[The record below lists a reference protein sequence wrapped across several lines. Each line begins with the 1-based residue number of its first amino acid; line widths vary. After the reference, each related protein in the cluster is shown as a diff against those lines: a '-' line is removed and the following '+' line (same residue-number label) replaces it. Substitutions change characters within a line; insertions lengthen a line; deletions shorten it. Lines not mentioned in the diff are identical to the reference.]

1 VISYIVRR
9 LAQTV
14 VVIFGVT
21 LLSFGVVFAT
31 GDPTLLLVGPNA
43 TAEQI
48 EQLRHQMGFDRPWP
62 IQYLDYMSHALR
74 GDFGT
79 SIRSREPA
87 FNLVVDRL
95 PATLSLTGAALL
107 FSLLIALPVGVVS
120 AVKRNSIYDQLSML
134 GALLGQS
141 VPAFWLGLM
150 LILIL
155 GVRLRW
161 FPISGAGDLH
171 HLVLP
176 AITLGTYSLARNAR
190 LIRSSMLEVLG
201 LDFVRTARSKGL
213 TQFLVVQRHVLKNA
227 MLPVVTIIGLDLGV
241 LLGGAVITETIFAWP
256 GVGRLIVSAIQG
268 KDYPLIQAAVTLL
281 AVMFVVLNLLVDVA
295 YTYLDPRIRLSS

>member
-1 VISYIVRR
+1 MAAYIIRR
-9 LAQTV
+9 LLQTV

-48 EQLRHQMGFDRPWP
+48 DQLRHQMGFDRPWP
-62 IQYLDYMSHALR
+62 IQYLDYMSRAVR

-79 SIRSREPA
+79 SLRSREPA
-87 FNLVVDRL
+87 FNLVIERM
-95 PATLSLTGAALL
+95 PATLALTGAALL
-107 FSLLIALPVGVVS
+107 FSLVVAFPVGILS
-120 AVKRNSIYDQLSML
+120 AVRRDSIYDHLSML

-150 LILIL
+150 LILVL
-155 GVRLRW
+155 GVKLRW

-201 LDFVRTARSKGL
+201 LDFVRTARAKGL
-213 TQFLVVQRHVLKNA
+213 PQALIVRRHVLKNA
-227 MLPVVTIIGLDLGV
+227 MLPVVTIVGLDLGV

-256 GVGRLIVSAIQG
+256 GVGRLVVSAIQG

-281 AVMFVVLNLLVDVA
+281 AVFFVVLNLIVDLA
-295 YTYLDPRIRLSS
+295 YTYFDPRIRLS

>member
-1 VISYIVRR
+1 MAAYIVRR
-9 LAQTV
+9 LLQTV

-21 LLSFGVVFAT
+21 VLSFGVVFAT
-31 GDPTLLLVGPNA
+31 GDPTLLLVGQNA

-48 EQLRHQMGFDRPWP
+48 DQLRHQMGFDRPWP
-62 IQYLDYMSHALR
+62 VQYLDYMSRAVR

-79 SIRSREPA
+79 SLRSREPA
-87 FNLVVDRL
+87 FNLVIDRM
-95 PATLSLTGAALL
+95 PATLALTGAALL
-107 FSLLIALPVGVVS
+107 FSLAVAFPIGIIS
-120 AVKRNSIYDQLSML
+120 AVRRDSIYDHLSML

-150 LILIL
+150 LILVL
-155 GVRLRW
+155 GVQLRW
-161 FPISGAGDLH
+161 FPISGAGDLQ

-201 LDFVRTARSKGL
+201 LDFVRTARAKGL
-213 TQFLVVQRHVLKNA
+213 PPFVVIRRHVLKNA

-256 GVGRLIVSAIQG
+256 GVGRLVVSAIQG

-281 AVMFVVLNLLVDVA
+281 AVFFVVLNLVVDLA
-295 YTYLDPRIRLSS
+295 YTYFDPRIRLS

>member
-1 VISYIVRR
+1 MAAYIVRR
-9 LAQTV
+9 LLQTV

-31 GDPTLLLVGPNA
+31 GDPTLLLVGQNA

-48 EQLRHQMGFDRPWP
+48 DQLRHQMGFDRPWLV
-62 IQYLDYMSHALR
+62 QYLDYMSRAVR

-79 SIRSREPA
+79 SLRSREPA
-87 FNLVVDRL
+87 FNLVIERM
-95 PATLSLTGAALL
+95 PATLELTGAALL
-107 FSLLIALPVGVVS
+107 FSLAVAFPIGIIS
-120 AVKRNSIYDQLSML
+120 AVRRDSVYDHLSML

-150 LILIL
+150 LILVL

-161 FPISGAGDLH
+161 FPISGAGDVH
-171 HLVLP
+171 HLILP
-176 AITLGTYSLARNAR
+176 AVTLGTYSLARNAR
-190 LIRSSMLEVLG
+190 LIRSSVLEVLG
-201 LDFVRTARSKGL
+201 LDFVRTARAKGL
-213 TQFLVVQRHVLKNA
+213 PPALVLRRHVLKNA
-227 MLPVVTIIGLDLGV
+227 MLPVVTIVGLDLGV

-256 GVGRLIVSAIQG
+256 GVGRLVVSAIQG

-281 AVMFVVLNLLVDVA
+281 AVFFVVLNLLVDLA
-295 YTYLDPRIRLSS
+295 YTYFDPRIRLS

>member
-1 VISYIVRR
+1 MAAYIVRR
-9 LAQTV
+9 LLQTV

-31 GDPTLLLVGPNA
+31 GDPTLLLVGQNA

-48 EQLRHQMGFDRPWP
+48 DQLRHQMGFDRPWLV
-62 IQYLDYMSHALR
+62 QYLDYMSRAVR

-79 SIRSREPA
+79 SLRSREPA
-87 FNLVVDRL
+87 FNLVIDRM
-95 PATLSLTGAALL
+95 PATLELTGAALL
-107 FSLLIALPVGVVS
+107 FSLAVAFPVGIIS
-120 AVKRNSIYDQLSML
+120 AVRRDSVYDHLSML

-161 FPISGAGDLH
+161 FPISGAGDFH
-171 HLVLP
+171 HLILP
-176 AITLGTYSLARNAR
+176 AVTLGTYSLARNAR

-201 LDFVRTARSKGL
+201 LDFVRTARAKGL
-213 TQFLVVQRHVLKNA
+213 PPALVLRRHVLKNA
-227 MLPVVTIIGLDLGV
+227 MLPVVTIVGLDLGV

-256 GVGRLIVSAIQG
+256 GVGRLVVSAIQG

-281 AVMFVVLNLLVDVA
+281 AVFFVVLNLVVDLA
-295 YTYLDPRIRLSS
+295 YTYFDPRIRLS

>member
-1 VISYIVRR
+1 MVAYIVRR
-9 LAQTV
+9 LLQTV
-14 VVIFGVT
+14 VVIVGVT

-31 GDPTLLLVGPNA
+31 GDPTLLLVGQNA

-48 EQLRHQMGFDRPWP
+48 DQLRHQMGFDRPWP
-62 IQYLDYMSHALR
+62 IQYLDYMSRAVR

-79 SIRSREPA
+79 SLRSREPA
-87 FNLVVDRL
+87 FNLVIERM
-95 PATLSLTGAALL
+95 PATLTLTGAALL
-107 FSLLIALPVGVVS
+107 FSLAVAFPVGIIS
-120 AVKRNSIYDQLSML
+120 AIRRDTIYDHLSML

-150 LILIL
+150 LILVL
-155 GVRLRW
+155 GVKLRW

-201 LDFVRTARSKGL
+201 LDFVRTARAKGL
-213 TQFLVVQRHVLKNA
+213 PQALIVRRHVLKNA
-227 MLPVVTIIGLDLGV
+227 MLPVVTIVGLDLGV

-256 GVGRLIVSAIQG
+256 GVGRLVVSAIQG

-281 AVMFVVLNLLVDVA
+281 AVFFVVLNLVVDLA
-295 YTYLDPRIRLSS
+295 YTYFDPRIRLS

>member
-1 VISYIVRR
+1 MGAYIVRR
-9 LAQTV
+9 LLQTV

-31 GDPTLLLVGPNA
+31 GDPTLLLVGQNA

-48 EQLRHQMGFDRPWP
+48 DQLRHQMGFDRPWP
-62 IQYLDYMSHALR
+62 VQYLDYMSRAVR

-79 SIRSREPA
+79 SLRSREPA
-87 FNLVVDRL
+87 FNLVIERM
-95 PATLSLTGAALL
+95 PATLALTGAALL
-107 FSLLIALPVGVVS
+107 FSLMVAFPVGIIS
-120 AVKRNSIYDQLSML
+120 AVRRDSVYDHLSML

-150 LILIL
+150 LILVL
-155 GVRLRW
+155 GVNLRW
-161 FPISGAGDLH
+161 FPISGAGDIH
-171 HLVLP
+171 HLILP
-176 AITLGTYSLARNAR
+176 AVTLGTYSLARNAR

-201 LDFVRTARSKGL
+201 LDFVRTARAKGL
-213 TQFLVVQRHVLKNA
+213 PPLLVVRRHVLKNA
-227 MLPVVTIIGLDLGV
+227 MLPVVTIVGLDLGV

-256 GVGRLIVSAIQG
+256 GVGRLVVSAIQG

-281 AVMFVVLNLLVDVA
+281 AVFFVALNLVVDLA
-295 YTYLDPRIRLSS
+295 YTYFDPRIRLS